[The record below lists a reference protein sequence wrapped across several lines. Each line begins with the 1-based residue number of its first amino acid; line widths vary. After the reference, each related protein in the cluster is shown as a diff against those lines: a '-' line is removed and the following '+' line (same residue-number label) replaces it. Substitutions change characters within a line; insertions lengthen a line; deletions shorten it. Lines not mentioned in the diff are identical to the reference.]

1 MVGRLFHLSCF
12 LFFTSALIAQELTC
26 SGDFILTLSQDA
38 DSSHFYFVDI
48 DGGQSAEINFNQ
60 FSIVQSPYL
69 NAIGYRRD
77 EDYIYGI
84 ANNTQDLYRIDAT
97 GNATFIQHYD
107 ELDAGA
113 AYNAGDITPNGKY
126 LVVLSGET
134 GAGAWRSKSM
144 LLFDLES
151 PDYDLTIIPLVTDS
165 GNEFYSLDIAFDPL
179 STLLY
184 GYDGRYGRLVTI
196 DLNTGDVDD
205 TTFPVSS
212 DIEAMAA
219 LFFDSFGNLY
229 GYAKHLNEP
238 GIKALYQ
245 IDKTTG
251 SGTFLLEGPLAAAS
265 DGCNC
270 PYRIEMLKAVDPP
283 MTTSC
288 SEVIYTFTLANTSEI
303 LQESVRFE
311 SHFPPGFT
319 VLEIFDNPYG
329 GDITGINTSELIIDD
344 MIINPNIDSFKVK
357 VAIGDIAEGIYKSQA
372 ELLNLPPAIGYFDA
386 SDDPRTIARNDS
398 TIIAVTPL
406 LLPTETFETVPLCP
420 ETPLFLDATFE
431 QGAFTYTWDDGTN
444 GAILEVSE
452 PGIYEVNAVNSCEI
466 INRTYEVVAVD
477 QSFQLDLGENRI
489 LNLGDI
495 LTIDPDITNSNV
507 NYEWSINGAAT
518 LSCVDCPVL
527 NETALESAVY
537 QLVVTDENGCTQTDS
552 ISIEVQ
558 QIYEVFA
565 ANVFSPN
572 NDDINDEFIIQGKP
586 GTTVMSLSIY
596 DRWGGLVHTSKAS
609 DMDQGFL
616 TWNGEIQDG
625 DIPTTGVY
633 IWIATVQFIDGTEK
647 LFTGDLTLLR

>member
-1 MVGRLFHLSCF
+1 MVSRLFHLSCC
-12 LFFTSALIAQELTC
+12 LLLSSALFAQELVC

-84 ANNTQDLYRIDAT
+84 ANNTQDLYRVDAV

-113 AYNAGDITPNGKY
+113 AYNAGDITTNGRY

-151 PDYDLTIIPLVTDS
+151 PDYNLTIIPLVTDS

-179 STLLY
+179 TTLLY

-205 TTFPVSS
+205 TTYPVST

-219 LFFDSFGNLY
+219 LFFDSFGNLF

-270 PYRIEMLKAVDPP
+270 PYRIEMLKSVDPP
-283 MTTSC
+283 ITTSC

-303 LQESVRFE
+303 LQEAVRFE
-311 SHFPPGFT
+311 SYFPPGFT

-329 GDITGINTSELIIDD
+329 GNVSGINSSELIIDD
-344 MIINPNIDSFKVK
+344 MSISPNIDSFKVK
-357 VAIGDIAEGIYKSQA
+357 VAIGDINGGIYKSQA
-372 ELLNLPPAIGYFDA
+372 ELLNLPPAIGYFDT
-386 SDDPRTIARNDS
+386 SDDPKTIARNDS
-398 TIIAVTPL
+398 TIIEVTPL
-406 LLPTETFETVPLCP
+406 LLPTETFEVVSLCP
-420 ETPLFLDATFE
+420 ETPLLLDATFE
-431 QGAFTYTWDDGTN
+431 QGAFSYTWDDGTT
-444 GAILEVSE
+444 GPILEVNE
-452 PGIYEVNAVNSCEI
+452 PGIYEVNAVNSCEVI
-466 INRTYEVVAVD
+466 DRTFEVVAVD
-477 QSFQLDLGENRI
+477 QSFQLDLGENKI
-489 LNLGDI
+489 LSLGDV
-495 LTIDPDITNSNV
+495 LSIDPGITAENV
-507 NYEWSINGAAT
+507 SYEWSTDGENV
-518 LSCVDCPVL
+518 LSCTDCPVL
-527 NETALESAVY
+527 NEIVLESAAY
-537 QLVVTDENGCTQTDS
+537 HLKVTDENGCTQSDS
-552 ISIEVQ
+552 INIEVR

-565 ANVFSPN
+565 ANAFSPN
-572 NDDINDEFIIQGKP
+572 NDGINDEFFIQGKP
-586 GTTVMSLSIY
+586 GTIINSLSIY
-596 DRWGGLVHTSKAS
+596 DRWGGLVHTSTTGNS
-609 DMDQGFL
+609 DLSSFI
-616 TWNGEIQDG
+616 WNGEIPGG

-633 IWIATVQFIDGTEK
+633 IWVASVQFIDGTEK
-647 LFTGDLTLLR
+647 ILTGDLTLLR